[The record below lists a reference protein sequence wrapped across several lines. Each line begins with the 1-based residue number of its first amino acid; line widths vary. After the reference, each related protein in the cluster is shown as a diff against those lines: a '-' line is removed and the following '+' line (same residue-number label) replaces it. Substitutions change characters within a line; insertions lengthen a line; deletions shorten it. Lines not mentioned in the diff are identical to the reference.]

1 MRALLRRRTTRVLVV
16 TAMLGMCTV
25 AGAADAEPSGPVTK
39 VKSQVTGSDGK
50 SYSVTNHLTR
60 AAFTPG
66 PRQWLLTWAGD
77 DEAGTAGTPDPD
89 FLAVVDATAGSR
101 DYGKV
106 VNTVTIDSI
115 FGNEPHHMQYVW
127 HKGDRV
133 YAGGLLSDT
142 TYVFDVA
149 RLPQVRLAGIT
160 LGRDTPCGSAPDAY
174 AVMKDGTALATYMG
188 GPDVTGPC
196 RYSNGEVRTG
206 NGYAGSPGEIV
217 HIGRDGKVIS
227 ESPAAS
233 RTAEDAELCLNI
245 PALPQATC
253 ANPHGIAVREDL
265 GRAVASDFAEVRNM
279 VTPPAPP
286 PANVGRQTVRI
297 FDITKEGGPELRSI
311 SQLPMGPRE
320 EPDPLGIGKEPYMVM
335 ETAVTNQR
343 QHRGAFAST
352 MSGGA
357 IFYTPDITDPNPR
370 WREVYDDYS
379 AFKSLF
385 PEDTPHAGTDG
396 GSWLMVSP
404 DDRFLYHVVLKGGMT
419 SPEKNKNNGMVY
431 VLDIQKLLAA
441 GNGTECSVDTLAEVS
456 AGGQEADCPSLV
468 SALPITDLTSGG
480 PHWAAMDNF
489 RLGRGAKYEE
499 TGEIRRIAVSN
510 YFVKATYSDGDHRVC
525 MINLSRRG
533 ELSLDTTFR
542 DENTGETCL
551 AFNRTRW
558 PHGDRGGARPHGV
571 LFAVADVHVR

>member
-174 AVMKDGTALATYMG
+174 AVMKDGTAL
-188 GPDVTGPC
+188 
-196 RYSNGEVRTG
+196 RHRT
-206 NGYAGSPGEIV
+206 
-217 HIGRDGKVIS
+217 
-227 ESPAAS
+227 
-233 RTAEDAELCLNI
+233 
-245 PALPQATC
+245 
-253 ANPHGIAVREDL
+253 
-265 GRAVASDFAEVRNM
+265 
-279 VTPPAPP
+279 
-286 PANVGRQTVRI
+286 
-297 FDITKEGGPELRSI
+297 
-311 SQLPMGPRE
+311 
-320 EPDPLGIGKEPYMVM
+320 
-335 ETAVTNQR
+335 
-343 QHRGAFAST
+343 
-352 MSGGA
+352 
-357 IFYTPDITDPNPR
+357 
-370 WREVYDDYS
+370 
-379 AFKSLF
+379 
-385 PEDTPHAGTDG
+385 
-396 GSWLMVSP
+396 
-404 DDRFLYHVVLKGGMT
+404 
-419 SPEKNKNNGMVY
+419 
-431 VLDIQKLLAA
+431 
-441 GNGTECSVDTLAEVS
+441 
-456 AGGQEADCPSLV
+456 
-468 SALPITDLTSGG
+468 
-480 PHWAAMDNF
+480 WAA
-489 RLGRGAKYEE
+489 
-499 TGEIRRIAVSN
+499 
-510 YFVKATYSDGDHRVC
+510 
-525 MINLSRRG
+525 
-533 ELSLDTTFR
+533 
-542 DENTGETCL
+542 
-551 AFNRTRW
+551 RT
-558 PHGDRGGARPHGV
+558 
-571 LFAVADVHVR
+571 